1 MTVALGQFSE
11 LVSNIHE
18 AALDEV
24 RWDFTLRRI
33 AGAFDAFGVA
43 LLVVDPKSREMK
55 VASSGTDPATVQTYN
70 AYYGRMD
77 PVAAAIR
84 HSPVG
89 AILTGD
95 QITPRS
101 ELLRNEFF
109 VDWALPNE
117 VGDGLF
123 AKLTTDAM
131 VDAWLCIAAPLRSA
145 PYGTQERQDLMR
157 LLMPHLRQALR
168 TQALLGQHTTIGR
181 DIFDAWE
188 AVRHGVIFVSAE
200 GKVIHANSAA
210 LDHIRKGIDLKV
222 GVGGCLQAARPADD
236 AALQKLI
243 GISIR
248 APADGTPSGGSYA
261 LHSSN
266 THHPLLVQVVPLGR
280 SNGDGK
286 SSALVLLVNPQAPA
300 EFPSSVLR
308 QTYRLTR
315 AETDV
320 ALAVARCPGLQ
331 AVADELSVSLPTVR
345 VHLQRVFE
353 KTGTNRQADLVRLMM
368 MLDGGL
374 HQPAH
379 RVSTKPTAC

>member
-1 MTVALGQFSE
+1 MTVALDQFSE

-18 AALDEV
+18 AALDEA

-55 VASSGTDPATVQTYN
+55 VASSGTDPATMETYN

-77 PVAAAIR
+77 PVAAAIH

-95 QITPRS
+95 QITSRS
-101 ELLRNEFF
+101 ELLRSEFF

-123 AKLTTDAM
+123 AKLNTDSM
-131 VDAWLCIAAPLRSA
+131 VDAWLCIAAPLRSEA
-145 PYGTQERQDLMR
+145 YGTQERQDLMR
-157 LLMPHLRQALR
+157 LLAPHLRQALR
-168 TQALLGQHTTIGR
+168 TQSLLAHHAAIGK
-181 DIFDAWE
+181 DTFDAWE
-188 AVRHGVIFVSAE
+188 AVRHGVILVSAN
-200 GKVIHANSAA
+200 GRVVYANSAA
-210 LDHIRKGIDLKV
+210 LDHIRKGVDLKV
-222 GVGGCLQAARPADD
+222 GIGGHLQAVRSADD
-236 AALQKLI
+236 AVLQKLI
-243 GISIR
+243 GNSTQ
-248 APADGTPSGGSYA
+248 ALADGTPTGGSYA
-261 LHSSN
+261 LHSSS
-266 THHPLLVQVVPLGR
+266 THHPLLVQVVPVGR
-280 SNGDGK
+280 RSANSK
-286 SSALVLLVNPQAPA
+286 PSSALVLLVNPQAQA

-320 ALAVARCPGLQ
+320 ALAVARCQGLQ
-331 AVADELSVSLPTVR
+331 AVADDLSVSLPTVR

-353 KTGTNRQADLVRLMM
+353 KTGTNRQADLIRLMM
-368 MLDGGL
+368 MLEGGL
-374 HQPAH
+374 HQPA
-379 RVSTKPTAC
+379 RRA

>member
-43 LLVVDPKSREMK
+43 LLAVDPKSREMK
-55 VASSGTDPATVQTYN
+55 VASSGTDPAAMQTYN

-89 AILTGD
+89 AILTGN
-95 QITPRS
+95 QITSRS
-101 ELLRNEFF
+101 QLLRSEFF

-123 AKLTTDAM
+123 AKLNTDAM

-145 PYGTQERQDLMR
+145 SYGTQERQDLMR

-168 TQALLGQHTTIGR
+168 TQSLLGQHTTIGR

-188 AVRHGVIFVSAE
+188 AVRHGVIFVSAH
-200 GKVIHANSAA
+200 GKVMHANSAA
-210 LDHIRKGIDLKV
+210 LDHIRKGLDLKI
-222 GVGGCLQAARPADD
+222 GIGGCLQAVRPADD
-236 AALQKLI
+236 AALQRLI
-243 GISIR
+243 ASSIQ

-266 THHPLLVQVVPLGR
+266 SPHPILLQVVPLGR

-286 SSALVLLVNPQAPA
+286 LSSALILLVNPQAQA

-331 AVADELSVSLPTVR
+331 AVADELSVSLSTVR

-353 KTGTNRQADLVRLMM
+353 KTGTNRQADLIRLMM
-368 MLDGGL
+368 MLDGAL
-374 HQPAH
+374 HQTEH
-379 RVSTKPTAC
+379 RS